1 MDLKTLK
8 QLFKLCRSHGVTDFS
23 DGQIVL
29 KFGDL
34 PPERNVGFIQS
45 EGDEIAE
52 DPYKDFP
59 VGDLSPSQLMYYS
72 AGGDPANDPERK
84 Q

>member
-8 QLFKLCRSHGVTDFS
+8 QLFKLCRAHGVTDFS
-23 DGQIVL
+23 DGQLVL

-34 PPERNVGFIQS
+34 PPQRNVGSMQA
-45 EGDEIAE
+45 EGEIDE

-59 VGDLSPSQLMYYS
+59 QGDLSPSQLIYYS
-72 AGGDPANDPERK
+72 SGGAPKDDPEN

>member
-8 QLFKLCRSHGVTDFS
+8 QLFKLCRTHGVTDFS
-23 DGQIVL
+23 NGDLVL
-29 KFGDL
+29 KFGEL
-34 PPERNVGFIQS
+34 PPERTVGCMHS
-45 EGDEIAE
+45 DDEVD

-59 VGDLSPSQLMYYS
+59 AGDLTPSQLAFYS
-72 AGGDPANDPERK
+72 AGGNPSDDPEN